1 MRDDFSRTA
10 DVKNFEDVVD
20 HDVSFTPGEIV
31 QTCSSRGEI
40 VQICISR
47 EERVFYFGKTVVT
60 MSISWGRVI
69 CPEYFIEMK
78 L

>member
-31 QTCSSRGEI
+31 QTCI
-40 VQICISR
+40 LR
-47 EERVFYFGKTVVT
+47 EERVSYFGKTVVT